1 MTFTQLLPYL
11 LPTAIVFALTGW
23 MLGRKKATPAAAVAS
38 TPAAK
43 SATPSNS
50 ERQRLRDLEAK
61 LRASDAAA
69 AAAAEQIKTLTH
81 SSVPKAQHDA
91 LAAELETARTNA
103 SALEVQL
110 RKSKEVQASLQSQ
123 ANEAGKKIQ
132 ARAITLENELS
143 TARTEIQRLLA
154 LSAPNT
160 DGMKRLEGEIE
171 TVRTRLRAVEAQLAE
186 RNAELSVMKASA
198 LATTARAPR
207 TIAPRDTTPGASLDL
222 LGFDLTPAPAPA
234 AAEPA
239 AESPK
244 PAAAPIAAPAP
255 TPSAAPVEAPAPAP
269 APGLAPDP
277 APAAAAVVVEDAP
290 ASPAVTVPSGADTA
304 LSSATAIMGKA
315 ITPDDLTLIE
325 GIGPKISELLTT
337 AGIGTWESL
346 AQADPDHLQTILAAA
361 GPAYAIHHP
370 GTWPEQA
377 RLAADAKWF
386 QLRALK
392 EKLEAGQPPQ
402 TALV

>member
-11 LPTAIVFALTGW
+11 LPTAGLFALIGW
-23 MLGRKKATPAAAVAS
+23 WLRGKKAVPAAAAAS
-38 TPAAK
+38 TSAAK
-43 SATPSNS
+43 SAAPSPS

-61 LRASDAAA
+61 LRASESAA
-69 AAAAEQIKTLTH
+69 AAAAEQIKTLTTT
-81 SSVPKAQHDA
+81 SVPKAQHDT
-91 LAAELETARTNA
+91 LAAELETTRTNA

-110 RKSKEVQASLQSQ
+110 RKSRDVQATLQAQ

-154 LSAPNT
+154 LSGPNT

-171 TVRTRLRAVEAQLAE
+171 TVRTRLRAVESQLAE
-186 RNAELSVMKASA
+186 RNAELNALKASA

-207 TIAPRDTTPGASLDL
+207 TIAPRSTTPGASLDL
-222 LGFDLTPAPAPA
+222 LGFDLTPAAPESAPASPNTSAPATDAPPAAATATLESNSAPVAPAPA
-234 AAEPA
+234 TEPI
-239 AESPK
+239 
-244 PAAAPIAAPAP
+244 PAL
-255 TPSAAPVEAPAPAP
+255 EPAPAP
-269 APGLAPDP
+269 ASSVEASATSPVT
-277 APAAAAVVVEDAP
+277 AAVPESDH
-290 ASPAVTVPSGADTA
+290 A
-304 LSSATAIMGKA
+304 LSSASAIMGQA
-315 ITPDDLTLIE
+315 ITPNDLTLIE
-325 GIGPKISELLTT
+325 GIGPKISELLTA
-337 AGIGTWESL
+337 AGISTWETL
-346 AQADPDHLQTILAAA
+346 AEADPGHLQTILAAA
-361 GPAYAIHHP
+361 GPAFAIHHP

-392 EKLEAGQPPQ
+392 EKLEAGQPPE